1 MFPQNT
7 MTNWSRTLVVGII
20 GIFFLAVTRRYTEAC
35 NEAIC
40 ASVVSKCMLTQS
52 CKCDLVTCTC
62 CKECFSCL
70 SYLYDEC
77 CSCVGKPPAFLRY
90 PREPTVLYFKTFPPI
105 ARRPLPQAKHHGQ
118 PIE

>member
-1 MFPQNT
+1 MGAARP
-7 MTNWSRTLVVGII
+7 TLWALGAALL
-20 GIFFLAVTRRYTEAC
+20 LACGWVQAC

-70 SYLYDEC
+70 SYLYVEC
-77 CSCVGKPPAFLRY
+77 CSCVGKS
-90 PREPTVLYFKTFPPI
+90 I
-105 ARRPLPQAKHHGQ
+105 
-118 PIE
+118 